1 MAMGESCRRKGALWA
16 ILALAGVL
24 SAGPAVLA
32 DLSNVVLRVQAS
44 DGRSVGVLEI
54 TQEAGYWVGGNFFW
68 STEDAL
74 PIRDAD
80 DNVLGW
86 FGPADIRFYAD
97 PQVVLGFSVQAEN
110 TDTDFQIT
118 SALLSFPTITDAQA
132 RADAAVTVMDFFGT
146 GATLT
151 GLGPTG
157 GAYLAQYNGF
167 VPGGTTF
174 VERISL
180 VQVVPPNTLATSDFE
195 YPGGGAYAPIGSAS
209 DMSAEFSFRLTAWGF
224 ASGSSNFEII
234 PEPSAAL
241 LLLAAGLLGR
251 RR

>member
-1 MAMGESCRRKGALWA
+1 MAMGESCGRKGALGA
-16 ILALAGVL
+16 ILALTGVL
-24 SAGPAVLA
+24 TVGPAGLA
-32 DLSNVVLRVQAS
+32 DLSDVVLTVQAS
-44 DGRSVGVLEI
+44 NGRSVGVLQI
-54 TQEAGYWVGGNFFW
+54 TQEAGAWVGENFFW
-68 STEDAL
+68 ATHEPL

-80 DNVLGW
+80 NNILGW

-97 PQVVLGFSVQAEN
+97 PQVYLGFSVQAED
-110 TDTDFQIT
+110 TDTDFTIT
-118 SALLSFPTITDAQA
+118 SALLSFPTIANAQA
-132 RADAAVTVMDFFGT
+132 HADAAVTVMDFYGT

-174 VERISL
+174 VERIPL
-180 VQVVPPNTLATSDFE
+180 IQVVPPDTLATSDFE
-195 YPGGGAYAPIGSAS
+195 YPGGGAYVPIGSAS